1 MIEVCG
7 LGKAFGGTPALCD
20 VTASF
25 PPATV
30 TGLLGLNGAGKT
42 TLLRLIAGLERPDRG
57 TVTVCGKAIDGH
69 TEPMRALGVHGD
81 PSTMDP
87 RHSPLRHLSWL
98 AALGG
103 IPEGR
108 IEAVL
113 VQVGLAGHRHRRIAG
128 LSMGARQRLAIAGA
142 LLAGPQVLIF
152 DEPVNGLDVPGIVWL
167 RELLRQLATD
177 GCTVVVASH
186 VLGEVAL
193 TADRL
198 LVLDR
203 GRVAAAGR
211 LDEIVPSG
219 ADPRLHLE
227 TMLLG
232 MAAV

>member
-7 LGKAFGGTPALCD
+7 LTKAFGGVPALCD

-42 TLLRLIAGLERPDRG
+42 TLLRLIAGLERADRG
-57 TVTVCGKAIDGH
+57 AVTVCGKPIDEYA
-69 TEPMRALGVHGD
+69 EPMRVLGVHGD

-98 AALGG
+98 AALGD
-103 IPEGR
+103 IPEPR
-108 IEAVL
+108 IDVVL
-113 VQVGLAGHRHRRIAG
+113 AQVGLAGHRHRRIAG

-142 LLAGPQVLIF
+142 LLAEPQVLIF

-167 RELLRQLATD
+167 RELLRQLAAD

-186 VLGEVAL
+186 VLGEVTL

-198 LVLDR
+198 LVMDR
-203 GRVAAAGR
+203 GRVAAAGS

-232 MAAV
+232 MATV